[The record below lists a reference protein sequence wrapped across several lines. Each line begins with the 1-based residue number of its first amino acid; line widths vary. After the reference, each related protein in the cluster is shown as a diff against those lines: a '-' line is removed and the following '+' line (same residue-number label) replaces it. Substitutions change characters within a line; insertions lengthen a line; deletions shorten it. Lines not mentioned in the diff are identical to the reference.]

1 MKFACLGYYNEK
13 AWETMTPAEQ
23 DDLVDACLAF
33 DEDVIRKGGHFVAGE
48 ALAPSGAARTVRNRD
63 GRIVVTDGPFAEAK
77 EQIGGILIMEA
88 KDLDEAVRI
97 MSKHPG
103 AKAGP
108 FEIRPLVDMAPML
121 EASAARRRAKAG
133 K

>member
-1 MKFACLGYYNEK
+1 MKFACLGYYDEK
-13 AWETMTPAEQ
+13 AWESMTQAEQ

-33 DEDVIRKGGHFVAGE
+33 DDDVIRKGGHFVGGE
-48 ALAPSGAARTVRNRD
+48 ALAPSSAARTVRHRN

-77 EQIGGILIMEA
+77 EQIGGILILEA
-88 KDLDEAVRI
+88 KDLDEAARI
-97 MSKHPG
+97 MSRHPG

-108 FEIRPLVDMAPML
+108 FEIRPIVDMAPMV
-121 EASAARRRAKAG
+121 EASRARRRAG